1 MKETKMTEK
10 IIKVST
16 VPDPSLG
23 RKLAQSGHNFY
34 EAIAE
39 LIDNSFDA
47 GGTDIDIDITN
58 AQAAKYKITITDN
71 GDGMNLKELTNAITL
86 AKSSKSS
93 ENGDLGLFGLGMK
106 TSLGALGMWHE
117 IETSKKG
124 TTKRF
129 IYRNNDNTPK
139 TDHKA
144 TIIEKNDAP
153 KNSSYT
159 IVKIGDL
166 KFLTKEK
173 IPQLKEKTAKRYS
186 KILDTGHTTL
196 TINNTKIE
204 AISVE
209 FDKNV
214 SQINGTVTYNGNS
227 YNYLFGYVAQN
238 TGTYGI
244 NLYKNLRIIEEEK
257 KDLMGLK
264 GRHQHE
270 RGIYGEVFLND
281 FDTDHQKTQFLR
293 TDQWYEFE
301 TLLKKDPKVNA
312 FRREAIKY
320 NGNTREA
327 TPVTRKTQKKI
338 EDILKKMGRH
348 INKNKLLDD
357 LNFNS
362 IEKSADENDIAKIVP
377 DASPPPSDPKEEKL
391 KPTGKST
398 GSGTRSPNPSIKW
411 KAGGVVFD
419 IKHHV
424 EDLQNINCIKTW
436 DLVNETTLNVIIN
449 NAGRV
454 YNGIQEKTAFIT
466 QEIVDAFIRCLMDKK
481 EVPYARAFE
490 LRDNILNGAH
500 L

>member
-1 MKETKMTEK
+1 MSEK
-10 IIKVST
+10 IREVST
-16 VPDPSLG
+16 IPDPSLG
-23 RKLAQSGHNFY
+23 RKLAQSGHSFY

-47 GGTDIDIDITN
+47 RATDIDIDITN
-58 AQAAKYKITITDN
+58 AQDAKHNITISDN
-71 GDGMNLKELTNAITL
+71 GLGMNLKELTSAITL
-86 AKSSKSS
+86 AKSAKSS
-93 ENGDLGLFGLGMK
+93 DNGDLGLFGLGMK
-106 TSLGALGMWHE
+106 TSLGALGMLHE

-124 TTKRF
+124 SAKRF
-129 IYRNNDNTPK
+129 IYRNNDNIPK
-139 TDHKA
+139 TEHKA
-144 TIIEKNDAP
+144 EIVERDDAP

-159 IVKIGDL
+159 IVRIGDL
-166 KFLTKEK
+166 KFLTKDK
-173 IPQLKEKTAKRYS
+173 ISVLKEKTAKRYS
-186 KILDTGHTTL
+186 KILDNGYTTL
-196 TINNTKIE
+196 TINNTKID

-209 FDKNV
+209 FNKNV
-214 SQINGTVTYNGNS
+214 SQINGTITYNGNL

-238 TGTYGI
+238 TGTYGVS
-244 NLYKNLRIIEEEK
+244 LYKNMRIIEEEK
-257 KDLMGLK
+257 KDIMGLK

-301 TLLKKDPKVNA
+301 KLLKKDPQVMA
-312 FRREAIKY
+312 FRREALKY
-320 NGNTREA
+320 NGTTKEA
-327 TPVTRKTQKKI
+327 TPVAKETEKKI
-338 EDILKKMGRH
+338 QDILKKMGRH
-348 INKNKLLDD
+348 INNNKLLDD

-424 EDLQNINCIKTW
+424 EDLHNIDCIKTW
-436 DLVNETTLNVIIN
+436 DLVNDTTLNVIIN

-454 YNGIQEKTAFIT
+454 YNGIQETTAFIT
-466 QEIVDAFIRCLMDKK
+466 QEIVDAFIRCLMEKK
-481 EVPYARAFE
+481 EVPYARAFD